1 MKKSNGFAALRS
13 LKNEMEN
20 QDMTE
25 KEKHVKE
32 AWERRN
38 KLVEKI
44 GFTTPEDLIEY
55 LMSGKRIIDRQGQ
68 SFQLVDGAVESIY
81 EIYDECAG
89 PCGFGKE
96 YQTLAQFKK
105 FVYGELVPIKEYTG
119 DKWLPTWVKDEY
131 LNTR

>member
-1 MKKSNGFAALRS
+1 MKKSNGFAALQS
-13 LKNEMEN
+13 LKNEMDN
-20 QDMTE
+20 RDRIE

-38 KLVEKI
+38 KLMEKI
-44 GFTTPEDLIEY
+44 GFTTPEELIEY
-55 LMSGKRIIDRQGQ
+55 LMSGKRITDRQGQ
-68 SFQLVDGAVESIY
+68 SFQLVDGAVEAIY

-89 PCGFGKE
+89 PCGFGKN

-131 LNTR
+131 HEF

>member
-1 MKKSNGFAALRS
+1 MKKTNGFAALQS
-13 LKNEMEN
+13 LKNEMDN
-20 QDMTE
+20 RDKIE
-25 KEKHVKE
+25 KEKQVKE

-38 KLVEKI
+38 KLMEKI
-44 GFTTPEDLIEY
+44 GFVTAEEMIDY
-55 LMSGKRIIDRQGQ
+55 LMSGKRITDRQGQ
-68 SFQLVDGAVESIY
+68 SFQLVNGAVESIY

-131 LNTR
+131 